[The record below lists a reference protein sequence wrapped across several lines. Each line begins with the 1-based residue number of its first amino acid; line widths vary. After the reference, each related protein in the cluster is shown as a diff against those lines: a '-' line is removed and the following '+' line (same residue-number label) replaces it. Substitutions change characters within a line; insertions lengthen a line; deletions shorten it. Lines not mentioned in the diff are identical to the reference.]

1 MTNTSSVASDDAFI
15 DGIAAMPADQ
25 QRAALIDVVFDT
37 ATWQPAHTSDVDGR
51 VR

>member
-15 DGIAAMPADQ
+15 DGIAAMPVDL

-37 ATWQPAHTSDVDGR
+37 VTWQPAPASDTDGR
-51 VR
+51 AR